1 MAPGA
6 PEPLG
11 VAVIGYSF
19 MGKAHSN
26 AWRNV
31 AAFYPDVPPVRMQVL
46 VGRDAEAV
54 EEAARRYGW
63 AEAATDWRAVVER
76 DDIDIVDVCTPGHL
90 HAEVALAALAAGKHV
105 IVEKPLTNTVS
116 ESEALVD
123 AARQEGAG
131 RTMLAHNYRRVPAL
145 ALARSLVAEG
155 RIGQVREVRL
165 AYLQDWLADDA
176 APMTWR
182 LRRETA
188 GSGALGDLGSHAVD
202 QLHAILGEPVTSVR
216 GELRTFVPQRQGPEG
231 PEEVTVDDAAW
242 ATLHTRSGVVAS
254 LEVSR
259 VATGRKNA
267 LQVEV
272 YGTTGSLRFDLER
285 LNELVLHE
293 STGSATDGPKQI
305 LVTESEHP
313 YVDAWWPPGH
323 TLGWDS
329 TFTSQAADLL
339 RAIADGGELLPSFA
353 DGLAVQRVLAA
364 IEASHAAGG
373 VTTPTGNEETLGP
386 ARPTAYP

>member
-1 MAPGA
+1 MAEGA

-11 VAVIGYSF
+11 VAVVGYSF

-31 AAFYPDVPPVRMQVL
+31 GAFYPDVPPVRMQAI
-46 VGRDAEAV
+46 VGRDEAAV
-54 EEAARRYGW
+54 AEAARRYGW
-63 AEAATDWRAVVER
+63 SEAATDWRAVVER
-76 DDIDIVDVCTPGHL
+76 DDIHVVDVCTPGHL

-105 IVEKPLTNTVS
+105 IVEKPLANTVA
-116 ESEALVD
+116 ECEALVE
-123 AARQEGAG
+123 ASRQPGAG

-145 ALARSLVAEG
+145 ALARELVAEG

-165 AYLQDWLADDA
+165 AYLQDWLADDS

-182 LRRETA
+182 LRKETA

-202 QLHAILGEPVTSVR
+202 QLHALLGEPVTSVR
-216 GELRTFVPQRQGPEG
+216 GELRTFVPQREG
-231 PEEVTVDDAAW
+231 PDGRESVTVDDAAW
-242 ATLHTRSGVVAS
+242 ATLHTPSGVVAS

-267 LQVEV
+267 LQIEV
-272 YGTTGSLRFDLER
+272 YGTAGSLRFDLER

-293 STGSATDGPKQI
+293 STGSPTDGASRI
-305 LVTESEHP
+305 LVTEPDHP
-313 YVDAWWPPGH
+313 YVGAWWPPGH
-323 TLGWDS
+323 ALGWDS
-329 TFTSQAADLL
+329 TFTAQAADFL
-339 RAIADGGELLPSFA
+339 RAVATGEQLVPSFE

-364 IEASHAAGG
+364 IEASHGADGAR
-373 VTTPTGNEETLGP
+373 TTTGN
-386 ARPTAYP
+386 

>member
-1 MAPGA
+1 MAEPD
-6 PEPLG
+6 PLG
-11 VAVIGYSF
+11 VAVVGYSF

-31 AAFYPDVPPVRMQVL
+31 GAFYPDVPPVRMQVIA
-46 VGRDAEAV
+46 GRDGAAV
-54 EEAARRYGW
+54 EQAARRYGW

-76 DDIDIVDVCTPGHL
+76 DDVDIVDVCTPGYL

-105 IVEKPLTNTVS
+105 VVEKPLGNTVA
-116 ESEALVD
+116 ECEALVE
-123 AARQEGAG
+123 AALQPGAG

-165 AYLQDWLADDA
+165 AYLQDWLADDT

-216 GELRTFVPQRQGPEG
+216 GELRTFVPKREGPDG

-267 LQVEV
+267 LQVEL
-272 YGTTGSLRFDLER
+272 YGTAGSLRFDLER

-293 STGSATDGPKQI
+293 STGSPTDGARQI
-305 LVTESEHP
+305 LVTEPEHP

-323 TLGWDS
+323 ALGWDA
-329 TFTSQAADLL
+329 TFTSQAADFL
-339 RAIADGGELLPSFA
+339 RAVATGAQLAPSFE

-364 IEASHAAGG
+364 VESSHAAGG
-373 VTTPTGNEETLGP
+373 VRTPTGN
-386 ARPTAYP
+386 